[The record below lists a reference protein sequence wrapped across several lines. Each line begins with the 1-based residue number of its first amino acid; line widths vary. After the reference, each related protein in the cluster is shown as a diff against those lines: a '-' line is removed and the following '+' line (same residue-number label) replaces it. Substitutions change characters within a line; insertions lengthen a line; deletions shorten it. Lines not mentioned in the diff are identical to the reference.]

1 MHLAEYLFRRIHE
14 LGIRSIFGVP
24 GDYNLKSLDYITP
37 CGLNWV
43 GNVNEL
49 NGGYAADGYARI
61 KGIGAI
67 MTTLGVGELSAI
79 NAIAGACAELVPVIH
94 IVGYPSTI
102 IQKKRL
108 PMHHTLADGDFRRF
122 ARMSNEISSAVVVLE
137 DKSDATRLIDET
149 IIECC
154 RSSKPV
160 YIGFPADLVQVEVDP
175 SPLEYPLGLE
185 GPSPNPTADKDYGV
199 DLILG
204 RIRAAQNPIIIVES
218 LAGKPHGLN
227 TTRLFVESSGL
238 PCFTTPMAKG
248 IIDETLINF
257 RGLYVGKISEPTVF
271 EQVLSSDLILVLGPR
286 PTDFSTAG
294 FKTDLPHIET
304 IKFEPHRIQMQYQG
318 TLGLDMKGVLERL
331 SYVFEK
337 EQSGSVS
344 TNSTASTPP
353 RKLDG
358 TPDIHG
364 NISPS
369 SNSPKES
376 VNGHEFID
384 FEGNILDKSRPLTQE
399 WIWPRLASWLE
410 EDDIISADIG
420 TAAFGTIW
428 TRYPRG
434 AIPLTQFVW
443 SSIGYAVGA
452 AVGAALAAR
461 EDEKQSQGARCRRTI
476 CLTGDG
482 SFQLTAQEVST
493 MVRRKLGIIIFIICN
508 DGYTVER
515 MIHGM
520 EAEYNDIQPWD
531 FKLLPAVFRA
541 APNTART
548 YAVRTRAELNMLLDY
563 PSFGPAVHYDEK
575 NPPPLRIVELYMD
588 KYDAP
593 ESLQGTIDSIQDKH

>member
-1 MHLAEYLFRRIHE
+1 MHLAEYLFRRIYE

-24 GDYNLKSLDYITP
+24 GDYNLRSLDYITP

-79 NAIAGACAELVPVIH
+79 NALAGACAELVPVIH

-102 IQKKRL
+102 VQKKRL

-122 ARMSNEISSAVVVLE
+122 ARMSAEISSAVVVLE

-160 YIGFPADLVQVEVDP
+160 YIGFPVDLVEVEVDP
-175 SPLEYPLGLE
+175 SPLEYPLSLE
-185 GPSPNPTADKDYGV
+185 GPSPNPTADEDYGV
-199 DLILG
+199 DMILS

-218 LAGKPHGLN
+218 LAGKPHILN

-271 EQVLSSDLILVLGPR
+271 EQVLSSDLILLLGPR
-286 PTDFSTAG
+286 PTDFSTGG

-318 TLGLDMKGVLERL
+318 ILGLGMKAVLERL
-331 SYVFEK
+331 SNLLEK

-344 TNSTASTPP
+344 TASAASTPS
-353 RKLDG
+353 RKLG
-358 TPDIHG
+358 GIPDIHG
-364 NISPS
+364 TISPS
-369 SNSPKES
+369 SISPKES
-376 VNGHEFID
+376 VNGDEFID
-384 FEGNILDKSRPLTQE
+384 FEGNILDKSQPLTQE
-399 WIWPRLASWLE
+399 WIWPRISSWLE

-420 TAAFGTIW
+420 TAACGTIW

-452 AVGAALAAR
+452 AVGAALAAQ
-461 EDEKQSQGARCRRTI
+461 EDEKKSSDARCRRTI

-482 SFQLTAQEVST
+482 GFQLTAQEVST
-493 MVRRKLGIIIFIICN
+493 MIRRKLGIIIFIICN

-515 MIHGM
+515 VIHGRD
-520 EAEYNDIQPWD
+520 AEYNDIQPWD
-531 FKLLPAVFRA
+531 FKLLPTVFQA

-548 YAVRTRAELNMLLDY
+548 YAVRTRTELNMLLDD
-563 PSFGPAVHYDEK
+563 PSFGPAEHYDEK
-575 NPPPLRIVELYMD
+575 NPPPLRIVELHMD
-588 KYDAP
+588 KYDVP
-593 ESLQGTIDSIQDKH
+593 ESLQGTIDSIQGKN

>member
-1 MHLAEYLFRRIHE
+1 MHLAEYLFHRIHE
-14 LGIRSIFGVP
+14 VGIRSIFGVP
-24 GDYNLKSLDYITP
+24 GDYNLKSLDYLTP
-37 CGLNWV
+37 CGLSWV

-79 NAIAGACAELVPVIH
+79 NALAGACAELVPVIH
-94 IVGYPSTI
+94 IVGYPSTVV
-102 IQKKRL
+102 QKKRL

-122 ARMSNEISSAVVVLE
+122 ARMSAEISSAVVVLE

-160 YIGFPADLVQVEVDP
+160 YIGFPVDLVEAEVDP

-185 GPSPNPTADKDYGV
+185 EPTPNPAADEDYGV
-199 DLILG
+199 DLILS
-204 RIRAAQNPIIIVES
+204 RIRAARNPIIIVES
-218 LAGKPHGLN
+218 LAGKPHSLN
-227 TTRLFVESSGL
+227 TTRLFVESSGF
-238 PCFTTPMAKG
+238 PCFITPMAKG

-318 TLGLDMKGVLERL
+318 ILGLGMKAVLERL
-331 SYVFEK
+331 SNILDK
-337 EQSGSVS
+337 EQSGSV
-344 TNSTASTPP
+344 STASTPP
-353 RKLDG
+353 RKLGG

-364 NISPS
+364 TISPS
-369 SNSPKES
+369 PNSPKES
-376 VNGHEFID
+376 VNGDEFID
-384 FEGNILDKSRPLTQE
+384 FEGNILDKSQPLTQA
-399 WIWPRLASWLE
+399 WIWPRISSWLE

-452 AVGAALAAR
+452 AVGAALAVR
-461 EDEKQSQGARCRRTI
+461 EDEKQSPGARCRRTI

-515 MIHGM
+515 IIHGM

-531 FKLLPAVFRA
+531 FKLLPAVFQA

-548 YAVRTRAELNMLLDY
+548 YAVRTRAELSMLLDD
-563 PSFGPAVHYDEK
+563 PSFGPAEHYDEK
-575 NPPPLRIVELYMD
+575 SPPPLRIVELHMD

-593 ESLQGTIDSIQDKH
+593 ESLQGTIDSIQGKN

>member
-79 NAIAGACAELVPVIH
+79 NALAGACAELVPVIH

-102 IQKKRL
+102 VQKKRL

-122 ARMSNEISSAVVVLE
+122 ARMSAEISSAVVVLE

-160 YIGFPADLVQVEVDP
+160 YIGFPVDLVEVEVDP
-175 SPLEYPLGLE
+175 SPLEYPLVLE
-185 GPSPNPTADKDYGV
+185 EPSPNPTADEDYGV

-204 RIRAAQNPIIIVES
+204 RIRAAHNPIIIVES
-218 LAGKPHGLN
+218 LAGKPHTLD
-227 TTRLFVESSGL
+227 TTRLFVESSGF

-257 RGLYVGKISEPTVF
+257 RGLYVGKISEPTIF
-271 EQVLSSDLILVLGPR
+271 EQVLSSDLILLLGPR

-318 TLGLDMKGVLERL
+318 ILGLGMKAVLERL
-331 SYVFEK
+331 SNVLEK

-344 TNSTASTPP
+344 TASTASTPP
-353 RKLDG
+353 RKLGG

-364 NISPS
+364 AISPS
-369 SNSPKES
+369 SISPKES
-376 VNGHEFID
+376 VNGDDFID
-384 FEGNILDKSRPLTQE
+384 FEGNILDKSQPLTQE
-399 WIWPRLASWLE
+399 WIWPRISSWLE

-420 TAAFGTIW
+420 TAAYGTIW

-461 EDEKQSQGARCRRTI
+461 EDEKQSPDARCRRTI

-515 MIHGM
+515 IIHGM
-520 EAEYNDIQPWD
+520 DEEYNDIQPWD
-531 FKLLPAVFRA
+531 FKLLPAVFQA

-548 YAVRTRAELNMLLDY
+548 YAVRTRAELNMLLDD
-563 PSFGPAVHYDEK
+563 PSFGPAEHYDEK
-575 NPPPLRIVELYMD
+575 NPPPLRIVELHMD
-588 KYDAP
+588 KYDVP
-593 ESLQGTIDSIQDKH
+593 ESLQGTIDSIQDKN

>member
-1 MHLAEYLFRRIHE
+1 M
-14 LGIRSIFGVP
+14 
-24 GDYNLKSLDYITP
+24 
-37 CGLNWV
+37 
-43 GNVNEL
+43 NEL
-49 NGGYAADGYARI
+49 NGGKQMDIPSNSAETHESYYFTPIGYAADGYARI

-79 NAIAGACAELVPVIH
+79 NALAGACAELVPVIH

-122 ARMSNEISSAVVVLE
+122 ARVSAEISSAVVVLE

-160 YIGFPADLVQVEVDP
+160 YIGFPVDLVEAEVDP

-185 GPSPNPTADKDYGV
+185 EPSPSPTADEDYGV

-204 RIRAAQNPIIIVES
+204 RIRAARNPIIIVES
-218 LAGKPHGLN
+218 LAGKPHSLN
-227 TTRLFVESSGL
+227 TTRVFVESSGF

-318 TLGLDMKGVLERL
+318 ILELGMKAVLERL
-331 SYVFEK
+331 SNVLEK
-337 EQSGSVS
+337 EHSGSVS
-344 TNSTASTPP
+344 TASTASTPP
-353 RKLDG
+353 RKLGG
-358 TPDIHG
+358 TPDIQG
-364 NISPS
+364 TISPS

-376 VNGHEFID
+376 VNGDEFID
-384 FEGNILDKSRPLTQE
+384 FEGNILDKSQPLTQE
-399 WIWPRLASWLE
+399 WIWPRISSWLE

-461 EDEKQSQGARCRRTI
+461 EDEKQSQARCRRTI

-515 MIHGM
+515 IIHGM

-531 FKLLPAVFRA
+531 FKLLPAVFQA

-548 YAVRTRAELNMLLDY
+548 YAVRTRAELSMLLDD
-563 PSFGPAVHYDEK
+563 PSFGPAEHYDEK
-575 NPPPLRIVELYMD
+575 NPPPLRIVELHMD

-593 ESLQGTIDSIQDKH
+593 ESLQGTIDSIQGKN